1 MWRILRRDREMTFN
15 QRALNSRT
23 GERGWLRCYG
33 REEVASLYIGGGE
46 VTTFLGEGAPIA
58 HHLPTRQ
65 GFDTAPHKEGA
76 GPPPLNPNQ
85 PHKMA
90 GLGREGSVP
99 PLLLKP
105 LAGLQGDLGLPWPT

>member
-1 MWRILRRDREMTFN
+1 MTFN

-58 HHLPTRQ
+58 HHLPTRK
-65 GFDTAPHKEGA
+65 GFDAAPHKEGA
-76 GPPPLNPNQ
+76 GPPPLSTLTNLIKW
-85 PHKMA
+85 HHA
-90 GLGREGSVP
+90 TTYL
-99 PLLLKP
+99 
-105 LAGLQGDLGLPWPT
+105 LGLPWPI